1 MRRLLE
7 KLNLLLAPIFMTGC
21 LGSTTTTHKVDSTL
35 RHPEPLKDYWEAT
48 GVVQGNGDVNWLFL
62 AWWIPLV
69 IIGIFIVIGMLR
81 RGEAQKS

>member
-7 KLNLLLAPIFMTGC
+7 KLNLLLIPMFMTGC

-48 GVVQGNGDVNWLFL
+48 GVVQTNGDVNWLFI
-62 AWWIPLV
+62 AWWVPLL
-69 IIGIFIVIGMLR
+69 IIGILIAIRMFRKEGVH
-81 RGEAQKS
+81 KN